1 MEKNEIQKLKKDLND
16 VKQKNIDLYK
26 RIKARENIINKYSN
40 KYKDSALEKEFE
52 KIKMDEK
59 NGGYKQKEE
68 SEILDKLKDKEEI
81 ESLKNKLKNIQ
92 KLLEQEKENNKNKDN
107 LIKERIK
114 EIKNLKENLKGEPK
128 INFDENKEII
138 NLKENLKSNEVEIEK
153 QRNQIEI
160 LQNEKNSNELKI
172 KEYEDQVENLKN
184 EISNIKKIPNPI
196 KCETVHEGI
205 KCQKC
210 FQEPII
216 GYRYK
221 CSVCNDYD
229 LCQNCEEKNSI
240 SEDHQHDFI
249 KIRKNLKKS
258 IFDIKKYSYECIN
271 ILQLSMYLYEGTEK
285 GQTEIILKNNGS
297 QIWPE
302 GRTKL
307 VFERESEIS
316 GEEIILNP
324 QKPGEIGKYNIVLNG
339 LSNYSHKQY
348 KSYLN
353 FYIDDDEIGE
363 QIILTINIKE
373 KDKTKKEIEDNMDK
387 ITEFRQIYSLGI
399 EDYSDEKLFEV
410 LKNNNYDY
418 DMAFGSLF

>member
-1 MEKNEIQKLKKDLND
+1 MKK
-16 VKQKNIDLYK
+16 
-26 RIKARENIINKYSN
+26 II
-40 KYKDSALEKEFE
+40 
-52 KIKMDEK
+52 I
-59 NGGYKQKEE
+59 
-68 SEILDKLKDKEEI
+68 
-81 ESLKNKLKNIQ
+81 
-92 KLLEQEKENNKNKDN
+92 
-107 LIKERIK
+107 
-114 EIKNLKENLKGEPK
+114 
-128 INFDENKEII
+128 
-138 NLKENLKSNEVEIEK
+138 
-153 QRNQIEI
+153 
-160 LQNEKNSNELKI
+160 
-172 KEYEDQVENLKN
+172 NLKN

-249 KIRKNLKKS
+249 KIRKNLNKR
-258 IFDIKKYSYECIN
+258 IINIKKYSYSYECIN

-285 GQTEIILKNNGS
+285 GQTEIILKNSGS
-297 QIWPE
+297 QTWPE

-353 FYIDDDEIGE
+353 FYIDDNEVGE

>member
-16 VKQKNIDLYK
+16 VRQKNIDLYK

-138 NLKENLKSNEVEIEK
+138 KLKENLKSNEVEIEK

-160 LQNEKNSNELKI
+160 LQNEKNNNELKI

-249 KIRKNLKKS
+249 KIRKNLNKS

-285 GQTEIILKNNGS
+285 GQTEIILKNSGS
-297 QIWPE
+297 QTWPE

-353 FYIDDDEIGE
+353 FYIDDNEVGE